1 MASAS
6 SGFAASSQDRI
17 FLAERC
23 EVVDLKLYLLFQL
36 FEGGVYVWVCVHTCK
51 STYIYTSTHKD
62 VVYRHIG
69 CVEARR
75 VALGVLLHCSPPY
88 PWRQGLLLNL
98 GLD

>member
-23 EVVDLKLYLLFQL
+23 EVVDLKLYLLFHL

-51 STYIYTSTHKD
+51 STYICTSTHKD

-69 CVEARR
+69 CVEAREWHW
-75 VALGVLLHCSPPY
+75 VSSSIALRLIL
-88 PWRQGLLLNL
+88 
-98 GLD
+98 